1 MNKNA
6 IFKNLHYTNIE
17 RKETNKTATIELCPR
32 DQYVQTIIIMYRI
45 SNNFMNIVQELF
57 SIC

>member
-1 MNKNA
+1 MNKNP
-6 IFKNLHYTNIE
+6 IIKNLHYTNIE
-17 RKETNKTATIELCPR
+17 RKETNKIATIELCPR